1 MSPLPPIPH
10 RFAWQ
15 VVLGVA
21 VVTIVLGF
29 AQGFTVSAW
38 QLILLLPMLAAI
50 LATAAFYT
58 RRRPNA
64 LFARTLSITAFFIA
78 FSLVMAPLSYFVT
91 AFNWPLI
98 DATLTRIDQT
108 LGFDWLALQR
118 LTAANS
124 WLSWAGCWIYAT
136 SGLQMLLAW
145 VALGFA
151 GQTARLSQSL
161 SALAVSTAVVLLI
174 CGFVPAAGAYAFYG
188 ITDLQLGHLKGTSA
202 GIWYLEHF
210 YALRNATL
218 RYIDLQKTEG
228 VVQFPS
234 YHTAIA
240 VLSGW
245 SLWRVRWLALP
256 SAGYSAV
263 VILTTLPIGGH
274 YLIDLI
280 AGAAIA
286 AASIALAAWVERAP
300 PLANLQIG
308 AEAGFIWREA
318 KQSG

>member
-15 VVLGVA
+15 VVFGVA
-21 VVTIVLGF
+21 VLTIVLGF
-29 AQGFTVSAW
+29 AQGSTVSAW
-38 QLILLLPMLAAI
+38 QLILLLPMLAA
-50 LATAAFYT
+50 LLSTAAFYT

-98 DATLTRIDQT
+98 DATQT

-118 LTAANS
+118 LTAANA

-145 VALGFA
+145 VVLGFT

-161 SALAVSTAVVLLI
+161 SALALSTAVVVLI
-174 CGFVPAAGAYAFYG
+174 CGFAPAAGAYAFYG
-188 ITDLQLGHLKGTSA
+188 ITDGQLGHLKGTGA
-202 GIWYLEHF
+202 GVWYLEHF
-210 YALRNATL
+210 YALRDATL

-256 SAGYSAV
+256 SAGYCAV
-263 VILTTLPIGGH
+263 VILTTSPIGGH

-286 AASIALAAWVERAP
+286 AASIALAA
-300 PLANLQIG
+300 
-308 AEAGFIWREA
+308 
-318 KQSG
+318 